1 MSAAGRWLFREE
13 NGETR
18 FPSLYTVGRQPPR
31 RSRRDGGDK
40 LPGGGD
46 ELPGDGEIGV
56 PGRAA
61 VAR

>member
-1 MSAAGRWLFREE
+1 MSAAGRWLFRDE

-18 FPSLYTVGRQPPR
+18 FPSLYTVGRQPR
-31 RSRRDGGDK
+31 RSRRNGGDE

-56 PGRAA
+56 TGRRA
-61 VAR
+61 V